1 MDKQHQLL
9 KSKLDARNKS
19 GILRELRLP
28 GSGVD
33 FCSNDYLGL
42 KDDARLKEE
51 AVNLLVNANLPLGSG
66 GSRLLTGNSLQTEQ
80 LENEA
85 ARFFLSEKALFF
97 NSGFDANLGIFSSV
111 PQKDDII
118 LYDDLVHAS
127 IRDGIRLS
135 FARSFSFAHNN
146 LEALEK
152 KLSAYKGLRLYVAVE
167 SVYSMDGDTAPL
179 KDILK
184 RCQQYNAALIVDEAH
199 ATGVLGAGGRG
210 LCEQENI
217 TDQVFARVFTFG
229 KALGS
234 HGAAVCGSALLQE
247 YLLNFSRSFIYT
259 TALSPFQAG
268 LSLLS
273 LQFIQK
279 HPETISTLWKRINYF
294 DEEIEEAGI
303 SKWFITGKSAI
314 KCLITGDGKK
324 SRNIAADLRA
334 KGFEVMPILSPTVA
348 LGSERI
354 RICLHAFNSEK
365 EITDLIYQLKK
376 ALT

>member
-1 MDKQHQLL
+1 MNKQHQLL
-9 KSKLDARNKS
+9 KTKLDARKKS
-19 GILRELRLP
+19 GILRELRL
-28 GSGVD
+28 SGIGID

-42 KDDARLKEE
+42 KDHPKLKTE
-51 AVNLLVNANLPLGSG
+51 AVSLLVNNNLAVGSG
-66 GSRLLTGNSLQTEQ
+66 GSRLLAGNSLQIEQ

-135 FARSFSFAHNN
+135 FARSFSFTHNN

-152 KLSAYKGLRLYVAVE
+152 KLSTHEGLRIYVAVE
-167 SVYSMDGDTAPL
+167 SIYSMDGDTAPL
-179 KDILK
+179 TDIVKL
-184 RCQQYNAALIVDEAH
+184 CSQYGAALIVDEAH
-199 ATGVLGAGGRG
+199 ATGVLGSGGRG

-229 KALGS
+229 KALGT

-259 TALSPFQAG
+259 TALSPFQAR

-279 HPETISTLWKRINYF
+279 HPEIISTLWKRVNYF
-294 DEEIEEAGI
+294 DEQIEKAGI

-314 KCLITGDGKK
+314 KCLVTGDAKK

-348 LGSERI
+348 LGTERI

-365 EITDLIYQLKK
+365 EITDLIYQLKI